1 MVKRIDELGNVKR
14 SKPAEQGDR
23 VERRETSA
31 LEPKSSQSAERL
43 TKAAK
48 ELFPTLSPNATEF
61 LVDKALG
68 LKKRPKGIA
77 KG

>member
-1 MVKRIDELGNVKR
+1 MVKRIDDLGNVKR

-31 LEPKSSQSAERL
+31 SEPKGSRSAELL
-43 TKAAK
+43 TRAAEK
-48 ELFPTLSPNATEF
+48 LFPTLSPNATEF